1 MLSVCI
7 AIRKFGGI
15 QLSSNHKPSQNTTGS
30 KQGKRINPG
39 IFVVITIAII
49 IAGYLGVTN
58 LTDPVN
64 IVDPPA
70 SFTLADGEAAV
81 HFIDVGQGESV
92 FIQTTQGSVLIDGGD
107 NNMGSRVVEYI
118 QDTGVSEITYMVA
131 THPHSDHI
139 GGLISVL
146 GEFPVGTLIM
156 PHITHNSRTFERFL
170 EAIDINDVPLKEP
183 VVGSSF
189 QVGEAV
195 FTIIGP
201 NSVTYPNLNNHSVS
215 LRMVLGNVSFI
226 FTGDAERRAELE
238 MIQHNIS
245 SDVLYVGHHGS
256 NTSTVQEFLD
266 AISPSIAVIS
276 VGRNNYGHP
285 SDEVLDRLHDAD
297 VRVYRT
303 DHHGNIVI
311 VTDGANL
318 SIRSQFDGVHN

>member
-1 MLSVCI
+1 MSNKNTSESSSG
-7 AIRKFGGI
+7 RK
-15 QLSSNHKPSQNTTGS
+15 P
-30 KQGKRINPG
+30 GKRN
-39 IFVVITIAII
+39 IFITSIIAVAII
-49 IAGYLGVTN
+49 VAGYLSVAS
-58 LTDPVN
+58 LTDPID

-70 SFTLADGEAAV
+70 SFVLADGEAEV
-81 HFIDVGQGESV
+81 HFLDVSQGASV
-92 FIQTTQGSVLIDGGD
+92 LIQTTQGSVLIDGGD
-107 NNMGSRVVEYI
+107 NNMGSRVVEYL
-118 QDTGVSEITYMVA
+118 QDAGVSEITYMVA

-156 PHITHNSRTFERFL
+156 SHVAHDSMTFGRFL
-170 EAIDINDVPLKEP
+170 EAIDINDVPLREP
-183 VVGSSF
+183 IVGSSF

-201 NSVTYPNLNNHSVS
+201 NSETYPNMNNHSVS

-238 MIQHNIS
+238 MIQHSIS

-266 AISPSIAVIS
+266 AVSPSIAVIS
-276 VGRNNYGHP
+276 VGRNNFGHP
-285 SDEVLDRLHDAD
+285 SEEVLDRLYEAG

-303 DHHGNIVI
+303 DYHGNIVI
-311 VTDGANL
+311 VTDGTGL
-318 SIRSQFDGVHN
+318 SIRSQFDDVYN